1 MQNGPTPLVS
11 FWLALSLIAVV
22 AAVGVWDCCVLFVM
36 QRTCTVSA
44 VIRWWS
50 REYPIIAVAVGAL
63 VGHIFWGPPPGP
75 PPGR

>member
-11 FWLALSLIAVV
+11 FYLAIALIVVVV
-22 AAVGVWDCCVLFVM
+22 AVGTWDCYVLFVL

-44 VIRWWS
+44 VVRWWA
-50 REYPIIAVAVGAL
+50 REYPIIAVAVGIL
-63 VGHIFWGPPPGP
+63 IGHVFWGPPAGA